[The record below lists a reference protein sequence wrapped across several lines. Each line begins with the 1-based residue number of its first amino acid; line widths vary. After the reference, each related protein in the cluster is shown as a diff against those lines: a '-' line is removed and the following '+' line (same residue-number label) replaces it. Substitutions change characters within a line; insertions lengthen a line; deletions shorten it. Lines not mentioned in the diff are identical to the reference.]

1 MYLME
6 GNKSKSK
13 SKNDTFNDF
22 VVSDLSRL
30 AYSYLIFIV
39 FAFMLVKFQV
49 NEGSS
54 LTPIIIM
61 SVAYIV
67 ITLIVELLWLFLFTN
82 KQRNKD
88 DSSKTITHTLLNNI
102 LPITALIFGYI
113 ILMDGFRSGG
123 NSSSVEYILKSMAAI
138 VFFVSYLYLFI
149 SLVGMLTGDK
159 KRGSKVKSALND
171 KYPDVTDNS
180 KSKLTYYDHL
190 IDILYNLFQPISVI
204 FVSIILFY
212 VIRLMYSSS
221 GNSVSSAPAPPEP
234 PAPPV
239 PSELPVKAPPPP
251 ADMPQA

>member
-1 MYLME
+1 MFLME
-6 GNKSKSK
+6 GNKSK

-30 AYSYLIFIV
+30 AYSYLIFTV

-49 NEGSS
+49 SDGSN

-61 SVAYIV
+61 SVIYII
-67 ITLIVELLWLFLFTN
+67 ITLVVELLWLFLFTD

-123 NSSSVEYILKSMAAI
+123 NSSSVEYIFKSMAAI
-138 VFFVSYLYLFI
+138 IFFVSYLYLFI
-149 SLVGMLTGDK
+149 SLVGMLTGDEK
-159 KRGSKVKSALND
+159 PGSKVKSALNY
-171 KYPDVTDNS
+171 KYPDVTDS

-190 IDILYNLFQPISVI
+190 IDVLYNLFQPISVI
-204 FVSIILFY
+204 FISIMLYY
-212 VIRLMYSSS
+212 VIKLMYGSGGNSSS
-221 GNSVSSAPAPPEP
+221 PPEMPTPPPVSAPEP
-234 PAPPV
+234 P
-239 PSELPVKAPPPP
+239 SPPPLP
-251 ADMPQA
+251 PSDVPPS